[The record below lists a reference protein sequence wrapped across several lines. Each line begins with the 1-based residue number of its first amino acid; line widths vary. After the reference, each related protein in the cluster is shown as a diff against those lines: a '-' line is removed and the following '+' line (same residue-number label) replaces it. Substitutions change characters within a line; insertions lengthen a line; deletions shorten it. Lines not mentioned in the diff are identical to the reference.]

1 MFVLIEFF
9 FVSWVVVKFEFIIK
23 LEGDIIIVDEC
34 EWFVLIVLNLKN
46 KRKYSK
52 VFGLYFVWD

>member
-46 KRKYSK
+46 YEKKI
-52 VFGLYFVWD
+52 